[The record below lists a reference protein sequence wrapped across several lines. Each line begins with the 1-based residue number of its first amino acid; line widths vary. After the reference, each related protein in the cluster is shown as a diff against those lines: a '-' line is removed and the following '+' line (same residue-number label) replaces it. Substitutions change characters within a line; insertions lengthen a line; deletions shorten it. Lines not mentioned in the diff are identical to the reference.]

1 MAVESN
7 DVIAIATLSD
17 WFKRLAAVFS
27 TNEKQKQNQSD
38 HESVIFP
45 AL

>member
-17 WFKRLAAVFS
+17 WFKRLAPVFS
-27 TNEKQKQNQSD
+27 TNENQNQSD